1 MTAQFLAFAAL
12 GLITFGLVRLI
23 VKFGTEPT
31 QE

>member
-1 MTAQFLAFAAL
+1 MASAIAFAAL
-12 GLITFGLVRLI
+12 TLITVGLVRLI